1 MADDPTR
8 AEQVRDAWYRMFGLM
23 LSAKTRE
30 RFGRVAGDLG
40 FTPGQLQAILE
51 LSHTD
56 GPLSMRELAE
66 QLDVDASYM
75 TGIVDHLE
83 RTGHVV
89 RGVSPKDRRVKLVSL
104 TDAGRSMHQQAF
116 ERFAEPPEGV
126 LDRLDD
132 DEIEALSAL
141 LAKAVG
147 ELALDPPGW
156 TPARHVEHAHTG
168 GHGS

>member
-1 MADDPTR
+1 
-8 AEQVRDAWYRMFGLM
+8 MFGLM

-30 RFGRVAGDLG
+30 RFGRVAGELG

-51 LSHTD
+51 LSHAD

-83 RTGHVV
+83 RNDHVV
-89 RGVSPKDRRVKLVSL
+89 RGGSPTDRRVKLVSL
-104 TDAGRSMHQQAF
+104 TDRGRSMHQQAF
-116 ERFAEPPEGV
+116 ERFAEPPDGV

-132 DEIEALSAL
+132 EEVEALGSL

-147 ELALDPPGW
+147 ELPVDLAGWGPADHRVDHARPGE
-156 TPARHVEHAHTG
+156 AVRQL
-168 GHGS
+168 